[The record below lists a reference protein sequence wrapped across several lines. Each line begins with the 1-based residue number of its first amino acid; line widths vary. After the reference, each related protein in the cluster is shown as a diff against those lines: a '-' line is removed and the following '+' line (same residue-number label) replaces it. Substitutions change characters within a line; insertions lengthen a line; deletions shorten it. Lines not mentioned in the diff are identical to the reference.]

1 MAIKIIDISTHQKEI
16 DWDLVKAQSIGGAI
30 LRIGYTG
37 WGSLDSAI
45 DAYFEQNYQG
55 VISAGLPVGVYFY
68 SVAITE
74 AEAIAEA
81 KFALNILNS
90 RHLDYPIYFD
100 TEESNRK
107 PVSQANVGKEQLTK
121 TIKAFCDYILNN
133 SNYKV
138 GVYASKSWF
147 NSKLNYADIADYS
160 IWVAQY
166 NETCTFTDKYD
177 IWQYSSTEKLDGI
190 DGVTDINYLYTDFGE
205 SEEETLKLKVV
216 KQKLVIRDKL
226 TFTTKSI
233 IDYDPFTKK
242 NVKRTRAAASGK
254 VLATLNIGTEIT
266 VTDLISGIAAD
277 GWQWVKVDY
286 NGIVGY
292 CQYDSMA
299 YTLEK

>member
-121 TIKAFCDYILNN
+121 TIKAFCDYVLNN

-147 NSKLNYADIADYS
+147 NSKLNYTDIGKYF

-166 NETCTFTDKYD
+166 NTECTFDQRYD
-177 IWQYSSTEKLDGI
+177 IWQYSSIIKLNGVSGHDSMVDANFLYVDFNTQETEIK
-190 DGVTDINYLYTDFGE
+190 
-205 SEEETLKLKVV
+205 ETMLLKCIKASTS
-216 KQKLVIRDKL
+216 KGYPYRDKAGGTIL
-226 TFTTKSI
+226 GYYKVGDTIKVTNAYSFKKVANVGSADAWF
-233 IDYDPFTKK
+233 IDDKGNHFAFDK
-242 NVKRTRAAASGK
+242 
-254 VLATLNIGTEIT
+254 
-266 VTDLISGIAAD
+266 
-277 GWQWVKVDY
+277 DY
-286 NGIVGY
+286 FN
-292 CQYDSMA
+292 
-299 YTLEK
+299 